1 MVEYFRT
8 DAHRFF
14 QGFRANRL
22 NHEFLN
28 VDVVVSVLAAVDDVH
43 HRQWHGEFAGVPFS
57 SAMCSYSGMP
67 LEAAAAFAAA
77 GNRQNGV
84 GAEVGFVLG
93 AVQIDHDLV
102 DVRPVF
108 GIFTQYCLSNRTV
121 YCSNGFQY
129 AFTQKRDLSPSRSS
143 SFAGTGRST

>member
-43 HRQWHGEFAGVPFS
+43 HRQWHGEFARVPFS

-77 GNRQNGV
+77 GETARM
-84 GAEVGFVLG
+84 AL
-93 AVQIDHDLV
+93 APKLDLFSV
-102 DVRPVF
+102 
-108 GIFTQYCLSNRTV
+108 
-121 YCSNGFQY
+121 
-129 AFTQKRDLSPSRSS
+129 PSRSIMILS
-143 SFAGTGRST
+143 MFARSLASLPSTA